1 MIGSEKNEREMK
13 DFKKNG
19 YSRKG
24 LKRKKGIKREYEKEN
39 RKNWSTYCSIYIL
52 WREIERE

>member
-19 YSRKG
+19 FSRKG
-24 LKRKKGIKREYEKEN
+24 LKRKKGIKKE
-39 RKNWSTYCSIYIL
+39 SM
-52 WREIERE
+52 